1 MPLTNMLAPQGIM
14 PALRPATKKALLEQI
29 SEQAEV
35 VSGLPARIVFD
46 ALLQRERLGST
57 GIGGGIAIPH
67 GKFEGLERLVGLFAR
82 LEKPVDFDSLDGEP
96 VDLVFVL
103 MAPEGPVRTIS
114 RVSPRWRASCATPRP
129 RRSSAPRA
137 TQRRSMRC

>member
-82 LEKPVDFDSLDGEP
+82 LESRSTLIRST
-96 VDLVFVL
+96 
-103 MAPEGPVRTIS
+103 ASRSIS
-114 RVSPRWRASCATPRP
+114 SSC
-129 RRSSAPRA
+129 
-137 TQRRSMRC
+137 